1 MASLL
6 VDSPPAHA
14 GEYEQ
19 GDSTGASAGP
29 GGVGGTPGS
38 NASQTVQRNCANCAA
53 PLAPGQDWCLQCGAG
68 APGSLG
74 GAAAGWPSSAAV
86 LAATAVLVLGAAVA
100 AYAALTHSSLKART
114 LTTTVAQVA
123 PATPPAT
130 TTPVTPSKGT
140 SAQTVKPVLPLG
152 TVKPPKIPLTAAVP
166 KPSATTPKI
175 PANAPTATPTPSSTT
190 KQPSSAGANGSTPSE
205 STAGQSPNESQQAAI
220 LLDTNAASTYNPY
233 DLPAAGFG
241 DPSLAIDGDPTTAWT
256 AQVSPATAPKMAE
269 GLLINLKS
277 PQRLSMAVIVTSTPG
292 MTIQVYG
299 ANTSVPP
306 TSITDSAW
314 VTLSASTV
322 DKKKDL
328 RIGLRHSAKA
338 FRFVTL
344 WISQAPAASIG
355 TEQAPGHVS
364 VNELELF
371 PVA

>member
-1 MASLL
+1 VASLL

-14 GEYEQ
+14 GEHEQ
-19 GDSTGASAGP
+19 GDSTGAPAGP
-29 GGVGGTPGS
+29 GGVGAAD
-38 NASQTVQRNCANCAA
+38 ASQIVQRNCANCAA
-53 PLAPGQDWCLQCGAG
+53 PLAGAQDWCLQCGAG

-74 GAAAGWPSSAAV
+74 STAAGWRSSAAV
-86 LAATAVLVLGAAVA
+86 LGATAVLVLGAAVA
-100 AYAALTHSSLKART
+100 AYAALTHSSPKART

-123 PATPPAT
+123 PVTPPPAT
-130 TTPVTPSKGT
+130 TPVSPSKAA
-140 SAQTVKPVLPLG
+140 SPQTVKPVLPLG
-152 TVKPPKIPLTAAVP
+152 AVKPPKIPLSATVP

-175 PANAPTATPTPSSTT
+175 AANAPAATPTPSGTT
-190 KQPSSAGANGSTPSE
+190 KQPSSAGANGSTPGE
-205 STAGQSPNESQQAAI
+205 STAGQSPSESQQAAI

-241 DPSLAIDGDPTTAWT
+241 DPSLAIDGDPTTAWN
-256 AQVSPATAPKMAE
+256 AQVNPATAPKMAE
-269 GLLINLKS
+269 GLLIDLKS
-277 PQRLSMAVIVTSTPG
+277 PQRLSTAVVVTSTLG

-299 ANTSVPP
+299 ANASAPP
-306 TSITDSAW
+306 TSITDPAW

-328 RIGLRHSAKA
+328 RIALRHSTKA

-344 WISQAPAASIG
+344 WISRAAAASIG